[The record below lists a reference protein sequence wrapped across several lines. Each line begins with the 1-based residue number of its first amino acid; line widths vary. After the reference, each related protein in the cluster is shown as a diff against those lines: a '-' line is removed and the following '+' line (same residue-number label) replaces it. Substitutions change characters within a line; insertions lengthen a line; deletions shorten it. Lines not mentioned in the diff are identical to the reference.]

1 MNKAVND
8 NKRAIRDIQ
17 NSNMPDSKKQ
27 ELITRG
33 IKKHGRLK
41 EAENLEKI
49 KNIIS
54 DHKL

>member
-1 MNKAVND
+1 MNKAISD
-8 NKRAIRDIQ
+8 NKKAVRDIQ

-41 EAENLEKI
+41 DADNLEKI
-49 KNIIS
+49 KNMVGGL
-54 DHKL
+54 K